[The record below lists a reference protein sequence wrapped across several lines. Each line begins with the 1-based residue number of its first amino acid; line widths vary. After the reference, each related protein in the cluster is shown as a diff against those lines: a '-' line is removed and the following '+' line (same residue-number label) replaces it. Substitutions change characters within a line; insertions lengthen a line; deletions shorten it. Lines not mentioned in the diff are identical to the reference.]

1 MKNLVKLFTMLSALA
16 GLCACGGGGDGAT
29 ATPVGTPVNLT
40 AFKGVLMGT
49 AAGSHYSF
57 PGLAGTDSQGRA
69 WTGSFSLVADGPTTF
84 ETQNV
89 TVCRAL
95 TTLQLGTGT
104 PVSAVGTRYFLVAD
118 GSIYKN
124 VDSYGLVS
132 VPVSQAAVPDIPKVG
147 DSGTIA
153 TFNNS
158 DGTTLTATWALNADV
173 NGASR
178 LVITSV
184 TRSGA
189 TLVDSETDTYY
200 LDAAGNPV
208 RFAVIVTASGVT
220 INLSGNRV

>member
-1 MKNLVKLFTMLSALA
+1 MKKMVMFFTMVVAVA
-16 GLCACGGGGDGAT
+16 GLCACGGGGSGAT

-49 AAGSHYSF
+49 AAGTHYSF
-57 PGLAGTDSQGRA
+57 PNLTGTDSQGRA
-69 WTGSFSLVADGPTTF
+69 WTGSFSLIADGATTF
-84 ETQNV
+84 ESQNV

-95 TTLQLGTGT
+95 ISLQLGTGT
-104 PVSAVGTRYFLVAD
+104 PFSSVGTRYFQVAD

-124 VDSYGLVS
+124 IDSFGLIS
-132 VPVSQAAVPDIPKVG
+132 VPASQTAVPDILKVG

-158 DGTTLTATWALNADV
+158 DGTTLTATWSLIADI

-184 TRSGA
+184 TRSGS
-189 TLVDSETDTYY
+189 TITDSETDTYY
-200 LDAAGNPV
+200 LDTAGNPTK
-208 RFAVIVTASGVT
+208 FAVIVTSNGVT
-220 INLSGNRV
+220 LNLSGNRV